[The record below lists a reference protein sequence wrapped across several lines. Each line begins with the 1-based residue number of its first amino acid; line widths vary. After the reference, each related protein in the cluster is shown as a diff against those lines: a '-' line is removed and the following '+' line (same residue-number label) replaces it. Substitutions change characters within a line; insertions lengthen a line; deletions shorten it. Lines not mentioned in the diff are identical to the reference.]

1 MEKLYLKPNRG
12 DDMKKVLNF
21 LVLGLLVVS
30 LVAISGCA
38 DKTAEPTEQ
47 PTNETAPM
55 APENGSM
62 PPEGPGMTPGN
73 ETMDPGMQPGM
84 NGTIPPANGTMGPG
98 MNGSANMTAPETT
111 I

>member
-1 MEKLYLKPNRG
+1 MEKFYSKPNRG

-38 DKTAEPTEQ
+38 DKAAEPTEQ

-55 APENGSM
+55 APENGNV
-62 PPEGPGMTPGN
+62 PPQGPGMGPGN
-73 ETMDPGMQPGM
+73 KTMGPGMQPGM
-84 NGTIPPANGTMGPG
+84 NGTMPPANGTMRPG